1 METIHQDFNKR
12 LSSQAEVCARK
23 SLEWIQKDLQAA
35 HKLSPED
42 IYYLARAAQIF
53 LEIRDRHGKE

>member
-12 LSSQAEVCARK
+12 LSSQVEVCARK

-35 HKLSPED
+35 HKLTPED